1 MVSPTATWP
10 AVSVN
15 GSRPSKSSA
24 MPPAIRGRGM
34 AGIAAAASRR
44 WASAACK
51 QKASSHFSRPTARSR
66 SAASS
71 GRWMARM
78 ASARPTSPYRSLTCA
93 GSGSSP
99 SSSVSSTVWI
109 DRPITHELNL
119 ALAG

>member
-15 GSRPSKSSA
+15 GSLASKSPA
-24 MPPAIRGRGM
+24 RPPLIRGRGM

-44 WASAACK
+44 WASAACRE
-51 QKASSHFSRPTARSR
+51 KASSHLSRSTARVR

-78 ASARPTSPYRSLTCA
+78 ASARPASPYRCLTVS

-99 SSSVSSTVWI
+99 TSSVSSRVLI
-109 DRPITHELNL
+109 DRPRTHELTL